1 MRESSA
7 THQAASACLDAS
19 ETALKSS
26 SLWDVH
32 DRLSV
37 AAETEA
43 GETEQDP
50 VYEQQLAA
58 YLKELRFTSF
68 NRHLRLSAQ
77 QPVSYSGT
85 SCPKVYICLLY
96 PLV

>member
-19 ETALKSS
+19 ETASKSS
-26 SLWDVH
+26 SFWDVH

-43 GETEQDP
+43 DETEQDP
-50 VYEQQLAA
+50 VYEQEPDA
-58 YLKELRFTSF
+58 YLKEPRFIPRSTDIFGCWHCSQLPSLEPAVQKYIF
-68 NRHLRLSAQ
+68 VCSAD
-77 QPVSYSGT
+77 
-85 SCPKVYICLLY
+85 
-96 PLV
+96 

>member
-7 THQAASACLDAS
+7 TQQAASACLDAS
-19 ETALKSS
+19 EAASKSS

-43 GETEQDP
+43 SETEQDP
-50 VYEQQLAA
+50 VYEQEPDA
-58 YLKELRFTSF
+58 YLKELRIIPRSTDIFGCWQFPS
-68 NRHLRLSAQ
+68 LEPAAQ
-77 QPVSYSGT
+77 KYAFVCST
-85 SCPKVYICLLY
+85 D
-96 PLV
+96 

>member
-1 MRESSA
+1 MPESSA
-7 THQAASACLDAS
+7 TQQAASACLDAS

-50 VYEQQLAA
+50 VYEQEPDT
-58 YLKELRFTSF
+58 YLKEPRFISRSTDIFGCWHCSQF
-68 NRHLRLSAQ
+68 PSLEPAAEKYVFVCS
-77 QPVSYSGT
+77 T
-85 SCPKVYICLLY
+85 D
-96 PLV
+96 

>member
-1 MRESSA
+1 MPESS
-7 THQAASACLDAS
+7 TTQQAASACLDAS
-19 ETALKSS
+19 EAASKSS

-50 VYEQQLAA
+50 VYEQEAKSLM
-58 YLKELRFTSF
+58 
-68 NRHLRLSAQ
+68 H
-77 QPVSYSGT
+77 
-85 SCPKVYICLLY
+85 I
-96 PLV
+96 